1 MLYNSFFKMPSPFSF
16 LLVIIVLVRYPPS
29 ITGNFEKQDAQIFYT
44 GLINALLLKCYPT
57 HYAWL
62 NLSNQVG
69 PNMRKKASLASQKQ
83 GEPFTHVKKPKTLFS
98 SPLSLFFFFFQKSI
112 PMPFNNTIPSSWV
125 SFKIFN
131 NFWKH
136 SFVI

>member
-1 MLYNSFFKMPSPFSF
+1 MPSPFFF

-83 GEPFTHVKKPKTLFS
+83 GEPFTHVKKPKTLFHH
-98 SPLSLFFFFFQKSI
+98 LY
-112 PMPFNNTIPSSWV
+112 PSSF
-125 SFKIFN
+125 SFSKRVYPCLLTTQYQALGYLSKSSTTFGNIHLLFEWPSN
-131 NFWKH
+131 L
-136 SFVI
+136 